1 MSSSSE
7 YNPRDFPPVAV
18 TVDMVIFTIHEEALH
33 VLLIKRGTEPFQN
46 AWALPGGFIKPDEDL
61 DAAAARELAEETGIT
76 GEAAYLEQLGSYGSP
91 KRDPRMRVVTV
102 VYWAICANLP
112 PPVGGDDAA
121 HAELVPLSMIEEK
134 KIKLAFDHNEIVRD
148 AMKRAL
154 ERLEHPP
161 IAAKFCSP
169 QFTISELR
177 KVYET
182 IWNMNLDQGNFQRK
196 IRKNRLFKN
205 LSAEKNFQGPRG
217 GRPASLWSIQ
227 DIDPAHGPPGRFEA
241 TEASISKT
249 KRKKF
254 SRTRNSND

>member
-1 MSSSSE
+1 MSSSSG

-18 TVDMVIFTIHEEALH
+18 TVDMVIFTIHEESLH
-33 VLLIKRGTEPFQN
+33 VLLIKRGTEPVRN

-76 GEAAYLEQLGSYGSP
+76 EEAAYLEQLGSYGSP

-112 PPVGGDDAA
+112 PPVGGGDAA
-121 HAELVPLSMIEEK
+121 HAELVPVSMIEEN
-134 KIKLAFDHNEIVRD
+134 KIKLAFDHDEIVRD

-177 KVYET
+177 KVYEAV
-182 IWNMNLDQGNFQRK
+182 WNTNLDQGNFQRK
-196 IRKNRLFKN
+196 IRKNPVFKN

-217 GRPASLWSIQ
+217 GRPASLWSTQ
-227 DIDPAHGPPGRFEA
+227 DIDSAHRFLEKLEA
-241 TEASISKT
+241 TEASVSKT
-249 KRKKF
+249 KRKKLLKTGK
-254 SRTRNSND
+254 TR